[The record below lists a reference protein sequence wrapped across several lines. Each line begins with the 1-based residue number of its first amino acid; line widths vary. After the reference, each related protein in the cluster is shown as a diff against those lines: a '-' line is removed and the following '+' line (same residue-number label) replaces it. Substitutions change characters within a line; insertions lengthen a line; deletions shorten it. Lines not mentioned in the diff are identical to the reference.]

1 MGISNLL
8 KILESIQ
15 TSRHL
20 SFYKGKKIAVD
31 GYCWLHKSIYLLSE
45 QIFHNPHSKRY
56 LKYLNKRVDQL
67 LRFNITPVIVFDGDK
82 LQMKKIEEEERQKR
96 RNEVTMESLKLI
108 RKGKEKE
115 AQTKRLEGIDINPQM
130 AYEFIKLLKQKKV
143 EYYVAPYEAD
153 VQLAYLEKI
162 NYVDCVIT
170 EDSDLLALGCKKVL
184 YKLDLDT
191 NIGLEIELK
200 NLKKCTK
207 YDFSEFDSDKFL
219 TFCILSGCD
228 YFKIKSV
235 GANNAYKIITSSSS
249 YKQCIKTICDNVNK
263 KNKESEKLEYE
274 ELIEKFEKAFLTF
287 RYQVVYCPIEKKLR
301 YFSDIKKSKYKFVSK
316 YLNNLD
322 FLGTTEVDE
331 EMVKKT
337 TFGEVDPITHLP
349 FDFSNLTQEE
359 KENVQENYLKKKRLI
374 QEKKDSILKKEEED
388 EFNLDINLDIRGDN
402 EEEEENIKR
411 NIVDYK
417 YKSFDKSESKESKT
431 NIENKDNIINLIESE
446 ENMKLNLESTNTNS
460 EHFINISDYYNENN
474 NSEKSCK
481 VLNIFE
487 PNLENK
493 SEKKLNYITTEKN
506 KRIKINKENNEKE
519 NINNENEKNDENNV
533 NNNNTIVKRRNT
545 VLSGID
551 EFDDFLNSYEK
562 VNQELKLTSVKNNIR
577 NVQLNLE
584 GNKVSLQQNKNIE
597 LKNNKSFDVDK
608 FKLNSYNPNYS
619 YLFNK

>member
-20 SFYKGKKIAVD
+20 SYYKGKRVAVD

-67 LRFNITPVIVFDGDK
+67 LRFNITPIIVFDGDK

-153 VQLAYLEKI
+153 VQLAYLDKI

-200 NLKKCTK
+200 NLKRCSK

-235 GANNAYKIITSSSS
+235 GANAAYKIINSSSS
-249 YKQCIKTICDNVNK
+249 YKQCIKTLCDNVNK
-263 KNKESEKLEYE
+263 KNKESEKLEYD

-287 RYQVVYCPIEKKLR
+287 RYQVVYCPIEKKLK
-301 YFSDIKKSKYKFVSK
+301 YFSDIKKTKYKFASK

-359 KENVQENYLKKKRLI
+359 KESVQENYLKKKRLL
-374 QEKKDSILKKEEED
+374 QENKEKILKKEEED
-388 EFNLDINLDIRGDN
+388 EFNLDINLDYRGDN
-402 EEEEENIKR
+402 EEDEDNNNYNNNNEVDMKNYINNKNEIKEN
-411 NIVDYK
+411 
-417 YKSFDKSESKESKT
+417 S
-431 NIENKDNIINLIESE
+431 INLIESE
-446 ENMKLNLESTNTNS
+446 ENFNKLNLESTNTNS
-460 EHFINISDYYNENN
+460 EHFINISDYYNENSN
-474 NSEKSCK
+474 ISKSYK
-481 VLNIFE
+481 MTKIFE
-487 PNLENK
+487 PNNDIINQ
-493 SEKKLNYITTEKN
+493 KKINYILTDKN
-506 KRIKINKENNEKE
+506 KKIKISEEFNEKEKEKE
-519 NINNENEKNDENNV
+519 NINNENEKNDENQINMD
-533 NNNNTIVKRRNT
+533 NITKRRNT

-551 EFDDFLNSYEK
+551 EFDDFLNSYDK
-562 VNQELKLTSVKNNIR
+562 VNQQLKTTLIKNNIR
-577 NVQLNLE
+577 NIHLNFE
-584 GNKVSLQQNKNIE
+584 GNKVSLQHYNNIE
-597 LKNNKSFDVDK
+597 LKPSNNFDIDK
-608 FKLNSYNPNYS
+608 FKLKNN
-619 YLFNK
+619 

>member
-20 SFYKGKKIAVD
+20 SYYKGKKVAVD

-67 LRFNITPVIVFDGDK
+67 LRFNIIPIIVFDGDK

-130 AYEFIKLLKQKKV
+130 AYEFIKLLKQKNV

-153 VQLAYLEKI
+153 VQLAYLSKI

-191 NIGLEIELK
+191 NIGLEIETK
-200 NLKKCTK
+200 NLSKCSK

-228 YFKIKSV
+228 YFKIKGV
-235 GANNAYKIITSSSS
+235 GANNAYKIITNSPS
-249 YKQCIKTICDNVNK
+249 YKKCIKTLCDNVNK
-263 KNKESEKLEYE
+263 KNKDSEKLEYD

-287 RYQVVYCPIEKKLR
+287 RYQVVYCPLEKKLKH
-301 YFSDIKKSKYKFVSK
+301 FSDITKTKYKFASK

-331 EMVKKT
+331 DLVKKT
-337 TFGEVDPITHLP
+337 TFGEIDPITHLP

-359 KENVQENYLKKKRLI
+359 KENVQENYLRKKRLL
-374 QEKKDSILKKEEED
+374 QENKDKILKKEEED

-402 EEEEENIKR
+402 DEEEENLNSHSLKDRNEIK
-411 NIVDYK
+411 
-417 YKSFDKSESKESKT
+417 
-431 NIENKDNIINLIESE
+431 ENNINLIESD
-446 ENMKLNLESTNTNS
+446 ENIYKLNLESTNTNS
-460 EHFINISDYYNENN
+460 EHFINISDYFNENN
-474 NSEKSCK
+474 NSSKPCK
-481 VLNIFE
+481 LIKLYE
-487 PNLENK
+487 PNKINNK
-493 SEKKLNYITTEKN
+493 SEPKLNYILTDKN
-506 KRIKINKENNEKE
+506 KRIKISDEIHENVKGKE
-519 NINNENEKNDENNV
+519 NINNENEKNDENKINE
-533 NNNNTIVKRRNT
+533 NIQTKKRNT

-551 EFDDFLNSYEK
+551 EFDDFLNSYDK
-562 VNQELKLTSVKNNIR
+562 VNQQLKTTLIKNNIR
-577 NVQLNLE
+577 NVHLNLE
-584 GNKVSLQQNKNIE
+584 GNKVSLQHYSNVE
-597 LKNNKSFDVDK
+597 LKPCNNFDVDK
-608 FKLNSYNPNYS
+608 FKLNNN
-619 YLFNK
+619 N

>member
-20 SFYKGKKIAVD
+20 SYYKGKKVAVD

-67 LRFNITPVIVFDGDK
+67 LRFNIIPIIVFDGDK

-130 AYEFIKLLKQKKV
+130 AYEFIKLLKQKNV

-153 VQLAYLEKI
+153 VQLAYLSKI

-191 NIGLEIELK
+191 NIGLEIETK
-200 NLKKCTK
+200 NLSKCSK

-228 YFKIKSV
+228 YFKIKGV
-235 GANNAYKIITSSSS
+235 GANNAYKIITNSPS
-249 YKQCIKTICDNVNK
+249 YKKCIKTLCDNVNK
-263 KNKESEKLEYE
+263 KNKDSEKLEYD

-287 RYQVVYCPIEKKLR
+287 RYQVVYCPLEKKLKH
-301 YFSDIKKSKYKFVSK
+301 FSDITKTKYKFASK

-331 EMVKKT
+331 DLVKKT
-337 TFGEVDPITHLP
+337 TFGEIDPITHLP

-359 KENVQENYLKKKRLI
+359 KENVQENYLRKKRLL
-374 QEKKDSILKKEEED
+374 QENKDKILKKEEED

-402 EEEEENIKR
+402 DEEEENLNSHSLKDRNEIK
-411 NIVDYK
+411 
-417 YKSFDKSESKESKT
+417 
-431 NIENKDNIINLIESE
+431 ENNINLIK
-446 ENMKLNLESTNTNS
+446 NDKNIYKLNLESTNTNS
-460 EHFINISDYYNENN
+460 EHFINISDYFNENN
-474 NSEKSCK
+474 NSSKSCK
-481 VLNIFE
+481 LIKLYE
-487 PNLENK
+487 PNKINNK
-493 SEKKLNYITTEKN
+493 SESKLNYILTDKN
-506 KRIKINKENNEKE
+506 KRIKISDEIHENVKGKE
-519 NINNENEKNDENNV
+519 NINNENEKNDENKINE
-533 NNNNTIVKRRNT
+533 NIQTKKRNT

-551 EFDDFLNSYEK
+551 EFDDFLNSYDK
-562 VNQELKLTSVKNNIR
+562 VNQQLKTTLIKNNIR
-577 NVQLNLE
+577 NVHLNLE
-584 GNKVSLQQNKNIE
+584 GNKVSLQHYSNVE
-597 LKNNKSFDVDK
+597 LKPCNNFDVDK
-608 FKLNSYNPNYS
+608 FKLNNN
-619 YLFNK
+619 N

>member
-20 SFYKGKKIAVD
+20 SYYKGKKVAVD
-31 GYCWLHKSIYLLSE
+31 GYCWLHKSIYLISE

-67 LRFNITPVIVFDGDK
+67 LRFNITPIIVFDGDK
-82 LQMKKIEEEERQKR
+82 LQMKRMEEEERQKR

-130 AYEFIKLLKQKKV
+130 AYEFIKLLKQKGV

-153 VQLAYLEKI
+153 IQLAYLDKI
-162 NYVDCVIT
+162 NYVDCILT

-191 NIGLEIELK
+191 NIGFEIETK

-207 YDFSEFDSDKFL
+207 YDFSNFDSDKFL

-228 YFKIKSV
+228 YFKVKGV
-235 GANNAYKIITSSSS
+235 GANNAYKVITSSSS
-249 YKQCIKTICDNVNK
+249 YKKCILNICENFNK
-263 KNKESEKLEYE
+263 KNQDKLNYDD
-274 ELIEKFEKAFLTF
+274 LIEKFEKAFLTF

-301 YFSDIKKSKYKFVSK
+301 YYSDIKKSKYKFASK

-322 FLGTTEVDE
+322 FLGTTD
-331 EMVKKT
+331 MDKDLISKII
-337 TFGEVDPITHLP
+337 FGEVDPITHLP

-359 KENVQENYLKKKRLI
+359 KEKVQENYLKKKRKI
-374 QEKKDSILKKEEED
+374 QSEKDNILKKEEED

-402 EEEEENIKR
+402 DEDEEK
-411 NIVDYK
+411 DYK
-417 YKSFDKSESKESKT
+417 
-431 NIENKDNIINLIESE
+431 ENSNNNLELFEDEDNVNKI
-446 ENMKLNLESTNTNS
+446 NLESNTNTNS
-460 EHFINISDYYNENN
+460 EHFINN
-474 NSEKSCK
+474 NSEKN
-481 VLNIFE
+481 NINQGFNIIKIYE
-487 PNLENK
+487 PASDIKSESKINYILTDKYKKIKISEENK
-493 SEKKLNYITTEKN
+493 DK
-506 KRIKINKENNEKE
+506 EKE
-519 NINNENEKNDENNV
+519 NINNENEKNDENRINQ
-533 NNNNTIVKRRNT
+533 NTIIKRRNT

-551 EFDDFLNSYEK
+551 EFDDFLNSYDK
-562 VNQELKLTSVKNNIR
+562 VNAQLKSNSIKNNMKDI
-577 NVQLNLE
+577 QLNFE
-584 GNKVSLQQNKNIE
+584 GNQFSIKNCNSYEPKMKLIV
-597 LKNNKSFDVDK
+597 DVEK
-608 FKLNSYNPNYS
+608 YKLNDN
-619 YLFNK
+619 

>member
-20 SFYKGKKIAVD
+20 SYYKGKRVAVD

-67 LRFNITPVIVFDGDK
+67 LRFNITPIIVFDGDK

-153 VQLAYLEKI
+153 VQLAYLDKI

-200 NLKKCTK
+200 NLKRCSK

-235 GANNAYKIITSSSS
+235 GANAAYKIINSSSS
-249 YKQCIKTICDNVNK
+249 YKQCIKTLCDNVNK
-263 KNKESEKLEYE
+263 KNKESEKLEYD

-287 RYQVVYCPIEKKLR
+287 RFQVVYCPIEKKLK
-301 YFSDIKKSKYKFVSK
+301 YFSDIKKTKYKFASK

-359 KENVQENYLKKKRLI
+359 KENVQENYLKKKRLL
-374 QEKKDSILKKEEED
+374 QENKEKILKKEEED
-388 EFNLDINLDIRGDN
+388 EFNLDINLDYRGDN
-402 EEEEENIKR
+402 EEDEDNNNNYNNEVDVKNYINNKNEIKEN
-411 NIVDYK
+411 
-417 YKSFDKSESKESKT
+417 S
-431 NIENKDNIINLIESE
+431 INLIESE
-446 ENMKLNLESTNTNS
+446 ENFNKLNLESTNTNS
-460 EHFINISDYYNENN
+460 EHFINISDYYNENSN
-474 NSEKSCK
+474 ISKSYK
-481 VLNIFE
+481 MTKIFE
-487 PNLENK
+487 PNNDIINQ
-493 SEKKLNYITTEKN
+493 KKINYILTDKN
-506 KRIKINKENNEKE
+506 KKIKISEEFNEKEKEKE
-519 NINNENEKNDENNV
+519 NINNENEKNDENQINMD
-533 NNNNTIVKRRNT
+533 NITKRRNT

-551 EFDDFLNSYEK
+551 EFDDFLNSYDK
-562 VNQELKLTSVKNNIR
+562 VNQQLKTTLIKNNIR
-577 NVQLNLE
+577 NIHLNFE
-584 GNKVSLQQNKNIE
+584 GNKVSLQHYNNIE
-597 LKNNKSFDVDK
+597 LKPSNNFDIDK
-608 FKLNSYNPNYS
+608 FKLKNN
-619 YLFNK
+619 

>member
-20 SFYKGKKIAVD
+20 SYYKGKRVAVD

-67 LRFNITPVIVFDGDK
+67 LRFNITPIIVFDGDK

-153 VQLAYLEKI
+153 VQLAYLDKI

-200 NLKKCTK
+200 NLKRCSK

-235 GANNAYKIITSSSS
+235 GANAAYKIINSSSS
-249 YKQCIKTICDNVNK
+249 YKQCIKTLCDNVNK
-263 KNKESEKLEYE
+263 KNKESEKLEYD

-287 RYQVVYCPIEKKLR
+287 RYQVVYCPIEKKLK
-301 YFSDIKKSKYKFVSK
+301 YFSDIKKTKYKFASK

-359 KENVQENYLKKKRLI
+359 KENVQENYLKKKRLLKENK
-374 QEKKDSILKKEEED
+374 EKILKKEEED
-388 EFNLDINLDIRGDN
+388 EFNLDINLDYRGDN
-402 EEEEENIKR
+402 EEDEDNNNYNNNNEVDMKNYINNKNEIKEN
-411 NIVDYK
+411 
-417 YKSFDKSESKESKT
+417 S
-431 NIENKDNIINLIESE
+431 INLIESE
-446 ENMKLNLESTNTNS
+446 ENFNKLNLESTNTNS
-460 EHFINISDYYNENN
+460 EHFINISDYYNENSN
-474 NSEKSCK
+474 ISKSYK
-481 VLNIFE
+481 MTKIFE
-487 PNLENK
+487 PNNDIINQ
-493 SEKKLNYITTEKN
+493 KKINYILTDKN
-506 KRIKINKENNEKE
+506 KKIKISEEFNEKEKEKE
-519 NINNENEKNDENNV
+519 NINNENEKNDENQINMD
-533 NNNNTIVKRRNT
+533 NITKRRNT

-551 EFDDFLNSYEK
+551 EFDDFLNSYDK
-562 VNQELKLTSVKNNIR
+562 VNQQLKTTLIKNNIR
-577 NVQLNLE
+577 NIHLNFE
-584 GNKVSLQQNKNIE
+584 GNKVSLQHYNNIE
-597 LKNNKSFDVDK
+597 LKSSNNFDIDK
-608 FKLNSYNPNYS
+608 FKLKNN
-619 YLFNK
+619 

>member
-20 SFYKGKKIAVD
+20 SYYKGKKVAVD

-67 LRFNITPVIVFDGDK
+67 LRFNIIPIIVFDGDK

-153 VQLAYLEKI
+153 VQLAYLSKI

-191 NIGLEIELK
+191 NIGLEIETK
-200 NLKKCTK
+200 NLNKCTK

-228 YFKIKSV
+228 YFKIKGV
-235 GANNAYKIITSSSS
+235 GANNAYKIITNSSS
-249 YKQCIKTICDNVNK
+249 YKKCIKTLCDNVNK
-263 KNKESEKLEYE
+263 KNKDSEKLDYD

-287 RYQVVYCPIEKKLR
+287 RYQVVYCPIEKKLKH
-301 YFSDIKKSKYKFVSK
+301 FSDITKTKYKFASK

-322 FLGTTEVDE
+322 FLGTTEVSEDL
-331 EMVKKT
+331 VKKT
-337 TFGEVDPITHLP
+337 TFGEIDPITHLP

-359 KENVQENYLKKKRLI
+359 KENVQENYLKKKRLL
-374 QEKKDSILKKEEED
+374 QENKDKILTKEEED
-388 EFNLDINLDIRGDN
+388 EFNLDINLDIRGDD
-402 EEEEENIKR
+402 EEEEENLNNNNLKDKNEIK
-411 NIVDYK
+411 
-417 YKSFDKSESKESKT
+417 
-431 NIENKDNIINLIESE
+431 ENNINLIESE
-446 ENMKLNLESTNTNS
+446 ENIYKLNLESTYTNS

-474 NSEKSCK
+474 NSNKPCK
-481 VLNIFE
+481 VIKLFE
-487 PNLENK
+487 PNDSN
-493 SEKKLNYITTEKN
+493 EKKLNYILTDKN
-506 KRIKINKENNEKE
+506 KRIKISDEIKGNEKGKE
-519 NINNENEKNDENNV
+519 NINNENDKNDENKISEN
-533 NNNNTIVKRRNT
+533 IPGKKRKT

-551 EFDDFLNSYEK
+551 EFDDFLNSYDK
-562 VNQELKLTSVKNNIR
+562 VNQQLKSTLIKNNIR
-577 NVQLNLE
+577 NIHLNLE
-584 GNKVSLQQNKNIE
+584 GNKVSLQHYSNLE
-597 LKNNKSFDVDK
+597 LKPYNNFNVDK
-608 FKLNSYNPNYS
+608 FKLNSIN
-619 YLFNK
+619 

>member
-20 SFYKGKKIAVD
+20 SYYKGKKVAVD

-67 LRFNITPVIVFDGDK
+67 LRFNIIPIIVFDGDK

-130 AYEFIKLLKQKKV
+130 AYEFIKLLKQKNV

-153 VQLAYLEKI
+153 VQLAYLSKI

-191 NIGLEIELK
+191 NIGLEIETK
-200 NLKKCTK
+200 NLSKCSK

-228 YFKIKSV
+228 YFKIKGV
-235 GANNAYKIITSSSS
+235 GANNAYKIITNSPS
-249 YKQCIKTICDNVNK
+249 YKKCIKTLCDNVNK
-263 KNKESEKLEYE
+263 KNKDSEKLEYD

-287 RYQVVYCPIEKKLR
+287 RYQVVYCPLEKKLKH
-301 YFSDIKKSKYKFVSK
+301 FSDITKTKYKFASK

-331 EMVKKT
+331 DLVKKT
-337 TFGEVDPITHLP
+337 TFGEIDPITHLP

-359 KENVQENYLKKKRLI
+359 KENVQENYLRKKRLL
-374 QEKKDSILKKEEED
+374 QENKDKILKKEEED

-402 EEEEENIKR
+402 DEEEENLNSHSLKDRNEIK
-411 NIVDYK
+411 
-417 YKSFDKSESKESKT
+417 
-431 NIENKDNIINLIESE
+431 ENNINLIESD
-446 ENMKLNLESTNTNS
+446 ENIYKLNLESTNTNS
-460 EHFINISDYYNENN
+460 EHFINISDYFNENN
-474 NSEKSCK
+474 NSSKSCK
-481 VLNIFE
+481 LIKLYE
-487 PNLENK
+487 PNKINNK
-493 SEKKLNYITTEKN
+493 SESKLNYILTDKN
-506 KRIKINKENNEKE
+506 KRIKISDEIHENVKGKE
-519 NINNENEKNDENNV
+519 NINNENEKNDENKINE
-533 NNNNTIVKRRNT
+533 NIQTKKRNT

-551 EFDDFLNSYEK
+551 EFDDFLNSYDK
-562 VNQELKLTSVKNNIR
+562 VNQQLKTTLIKNNIR
-577 NVQLNLE
+577 NVHLNLE
-584 GNKVSLQQNKNIE
+584 GNKVSLQHYSNVE
-597 LKNNKSFDVDK
+597 LKPCNNFDVDK
-608 FKLNSYNPNYS
+608 FKLNNN
-619 YLFNK
+619 N

>member
-20 SFYKGKKIAVD
+20 SYYKGKKVAVD

-67 LRFNITPVIVFDGDK
+67 LRFNIIPIIVFDGDK

-153 VQLAYLEKI
+153 VQLAYLSKI

-191 NIGLEIELK
+191 NIGLEIETK
-200 NLKKCTK
+200 NLNKCTK

-228 YFKIKSV
+228 YFKIKGV
-235 GANNAYKIITSSSS
+235 GANNAYKIITNSSS
-249 YKQCIKTICDNVNK
+249 YKKCIKTLCDNVNK
-263 KNKESEKLEYE
+263 KNKDSEKLDYD

-287 RYQVVYCPIEKKLR
+287 RYQVVYCPIEKKLKH
-301 YFSDIKKSKYKFVSK
+301 FSDITKTKYKFASK

-322 FLGTTEVDE
+322 FLGTTEVSEDL
-331 EMVKKT
+331 VKKT
-337 TFGEVDPITHLP
+337 TFGEIDPITHLP

-359 KENVQENYLKKKRLI
+359 KENVQENYLKKKRLL
-374 QEKKDSILKKEEED
+374 QENKDKILTKEEED
-388 EFNLDINLDIRGDN
+388 EFNLDINLDIRGDD
-402 EEEEENIKR
+402 EEEEENLNNNSFKDKNEIK
-411 NIVDYK
+411 
-417 YKSFDKSESKESKT
+417 
-431 NIENKDNIINLIESE
+431 ENNINLIESE
-446 ENMKLNLESTNTNS
+446 ENIYKLNLESTYTNS

-474 NSEKSCK
+474 NSNKPCK
-481 VLNIFE
+481 VIKLFE
-487 PNLENK
+487 PNDSN
-493 SEKKLNYITTEKN
+493 EKKLNYILTDKN
-506 KRIKINKENNEKE
+506 KRIKISDEIKGNEKGKE
-519 NINNENEKNDENNV
+519 NINNENDKNDENKINE
-533 NNNNTIVKRRNT
+533 NIPGKKRKT

-551 EFDDFLNSYEK
+551 EFDDFLNSYDK
-562 VNQELKLTSVKNNIR
+562 VNQQLKSTLIKNNIR
-577 NVQLNLE
+577 NIHLNLE
-584 GNKVSLQQNKNIE
+584 GNKVSLQHYSNLEFKPY
-597 LKNNKSFDVDK
+597 NNFDVDK
-608 FKLNSYNPNYS
+608 FKLNSIN
-619 YLFNK
+619 

>member
-20 SFYKGKKIAVD
+20 SYYKGKKVAVD

-67 LRFNITPVIVFDGDK
+67 LRFNIIPVIVFDGDK

-153 VQLAYLEKI
+153 VQLAYLSKI

-191 NIGLEIELK
+191 NIGLEIETK
-200 NLKKCTK
+200 NLNKCTK

-228 YFKIKSV
+228 YFKIKGV
-235 GANNAYKIITSSSS
+235 GANNAYKIITNSSS
-249 YKQCIKTICDNVNK
+249 YKKCIKTLCDNVNK
-263 KNKESEKLEYE
+263 KNKDSEKLDYD

-287 RYQVVYCPIEKKLR
+287 RYQVVYCPIEKKLKH
-301 YFSDIKKSKYKFVSK
+301 FSDITKTKYKFASK

-322 FLGTTEVDE
+322 FLGTTEVSEDL
-331 EMVKKT
+331 VKKT
-337 TFGEVDPITHLP
+337 TFGEIDPITHLP

-359 KENVQENYLKKKRLI
+359 KENVQENYLKKKRLL
-374 QEKKDSILKKEEED
+374 QENKDKILTKEEED
-388 EFNLDINLDIRGDN
+388 EFNLDINLDIRGDD
-402 EEEEENIKR
+402 EEEEENLNNNSLKDKNEIK
-411 NIVDYK
+411 
-417 YKSFDKSESKESKT
+417 
-431 NIENKDNIINLIESE
+431 ENNINLIESE
-446 ENMKLNLESTNTNS
+446 ENIYKLNLESTYTNS
-460 EHFINISDYYNENN
+460 EHFINISDYYNESN
-474 NSEKSCK
+474 NSNKPCK
-481 VLNIFE
+481 VIKLFE
-487 PNLENK
+487 PNDSN
-493 SEKKLNYITTEKN
+493 EKKLNYILTDKN
-506 KRIKINKENNEKE
+506 KRIKISDEIKGNEKGKE
-519 NINNENEKNDENNV
+519 NINNENDKNDENKINE
-533 NNNNTIVKRRNT
+533 NIPGKKRKT

-551 EFDDFLNSYEK
+551 EFDDFLNSYDK
-562 VNQELKLTSVKNNIR
+562 VNQQLKSTLIKNNIR
-577 NVQLNLE
+577 NIHLNLE
-584 GNKVSLQQNKNIE
+584 GNKVSLQHYSNLE
-597 LKNNKSFDVDK
+597 LKPYNNFDVDK
-608 FKLNSYNPNYS
+608 FKLNSIN
-619 YLFNK
+619 

>member
-20 SFYKGKKIAVD
+20 SYYKGKKVAVD

-67 LRFNITPVIVFDGDK
+67 LRFNIIPIIVFDGDK

-153 VQLAYLEKI
+153 VQLAYLSKI

-191 NIGLEIELK
+191 NIGLEIETK
-200 NLKKCTK
+200 NLNKCTK

-228 YFKIKSV
+228 YFKIKGV
-235 GANNAYKIITSSSS
+235 GANNAYKIITNSSS
-249 YKQCIKTICDNVNK
+249 YKKCIKTLCDNVNK
-263 KNKESEKLEYE
+263 KNKDSEKLDYD

-287 RYQVVYCPIEKKLR
+287 RYQVVYCPIQKKLKH
-301 YFSDIKKSKYKFVSK
+301 FSDITKTKYKFASK

-322 FLGTTEVDE
+322 FLGTTEVSEDL
-331 EMVKKT
+331 VKKT
-337 TFGEVDPITHLP
+337 TFGEIDPITHLP

-359 KENVQENYLKKKRLI
+359 KENVQENYLKKKRLL
-374 QEKKDSILKKEEED
+374 QENKDKILTKEEED
-388 EFNLDINLDIRGDN
+388 EFNLDINLDIRGDD
-402 EEEEENIKR
+402 EEEEENLNNNSLKDKNEIK
-411 NIVDYK
+411 
-417 YKSFDKSESKESKT
+417 
-431 NIENKDNIINLIESE
+431 ENNINLIESE
-446 ENMKLNLESTNTNS
+446 ENIYKLNLESTYTNS

-474 NSEKSCK
+474 NSNKPCK
-481 VLNIFE
+481 VIKLFE
-487 PNLENK
+487 PNDSN
-493 SEKKLNYITTEKN
+493 EKKLNYILTDKN
-506 KRIKINKENNEKE
+506 KRIKISDEIKGNEKGKE
-519 NINNENEKNDENNV
+519 NINNENDKNDENKINE
-533 NNNNTIVKRRNT
+533 NIPDKKRKT

-551 EFDDFLNSYEK
+551 EFDDFLNSYDK
-562 VNQELKLTSVKNNIR
+562 VNQQLKSTLIKNNIR
-577 NVQLNLE
+577 NIHLNLE
-584 GNKVSLQQNKNIE
+584 GNKVSLQHYSNLE
-597 LKNNKSFDVDK
+597 LKPYNNFDVDK
-608 FKLNSYNPNYS
+608 FKLNSIN
-619 YLFNK
+619 

>member
-20 SFYKGKKIAVD
+20 SYYKGKRVAVD

-67 LRFNITPVIVFDGDK
+67 LRFNITPIIVFDGDK

-153 VQLAYLEKI
+153 VQLAYLDKI

-200 NLKKCTK
+200 NLKRCSK

-235 GANNAYKIITSSSS
+235 GANAAYKIINSSSS
-249 YKQCIKTICDNVNK
+249 YKQCIKTLCDNVNK
-263 KNKESEKLEYE
+263 KNKESEKLEYD

-287 RYQVVYCPIEKKLR
+287 RYQVVYCPIEKKLK
-301 YFSDIKKSKYKFVSK
+301 YFSDIKKTKYKFASK

-359 KENVQENYLKKKRLI
+359 KENVQENYLKKKRLLQEN
-374 QEKKDSILKKEEED
+374 QEKILKKEEED
-388 EFNLDINLDIRGDN
+388 EFNLDINLDYRGDN
-402 EEEEENIKR
+402 EEDEDNNNYNNNNEVDMKNYINNKNEIREN
-411 NIVDYK
+411 
-417 YKSFDKSESKESKT
+417 S
-431 NIENKDNIINLIESE
+431 INLIESE
-446 ENMKLNLESTNTNS
+446 ENFNKLNLESTNTNS
-460 EHFINISDYYNENN
+460 EHFINISDYYNENSN
-474 NSEKSCK
+474 ISKSYK
-481 VLNIFE
+481 MTKIFE
-487 PNLENK
+487 PNNDIINQ
-493 SEKKLNYITTEKN
+493 KKINYILTDKN
-506 KRIKINKENNEKE
+506 KKIKISEEFNEKEKEKE
-519 NINNENEKNDENNV
+519 NINNENEKNDENQINMD
-533 NNNNTIVKRRNT
+533 NITKRRNT

-551 EFDDFLNSYEK
+551 EFDDFLNSYDK
-562 VNQELKLTSVKNNIR
+562 VNQQLKTTLIKNNIR
-577 NVQLNLE
+577 NIHLNFE
-584 GNKVSLQQNKNIE
+584 GNKVSLQHYNNIE
-597 LKNNKSFDVDK
+597 LKSSNNFDIDK
-608 FKLNSYNPNYS
+608 FKLKNN
-619 YLFNK
+619 

>member
-20 SFYKGKKIAVD
+20 SYYKGKRVAVD

-67 LRFNITPVIVFDGDK
+67 LRFNITPIIVFDGDK

-191 NIGLEIELK
+191 NIGLEIEIK

-235 GANNAYKIITSSSS
+235 GANNAYKIITNSSS
-249 YKQCIKTICDNVNK
+249 YKKCIKTLCDNANK
-263 KNKESEKLEYE
+263 KNKESEQLKYE

-301 YFSDIKKSKYKFVSK
+301 YFSDIKKTKYKFASK
-316 YLNNLD
+316 YMNNLD

-331 EMVKKT
+331 ELVKKT

-359 KENVQENYLKKKRLI
+359 KENVQENYLKKKRLL

-402 EEEEENIKR
+402 EEEENR
-411 NIVDYK
+411 DSNYN
-417 YKSFDKSESKESKT
+417 YNCFDKSESKE
-431 NIENKDNIINLIESE
+431 NKESTINLIESE
-446 ENMKLNLESTNTNS
+446 ENINKINLESTNTNS

-474 NSEKSCK
+474 SSSKSFKIIKLNETNLDNKNEK
-481 VLNIFE
+481 N
-487 PNLENK
+487 
-493 SEKKLNYITTEKN
+493 LNYIITDKN
-506 KRIKINKENNEKE
+506 KRIKINEENNEKEKE
-519 NINNENEKNDENNV
+519 NINNENEKNDENNA
-533 NNNNTIVKRRNT
+533 NLNIIIKTRNT
-545 VLSGID
+545 TLSDIEGY
-551 EFDDFLNSYEK
+551 DDFLKSYEK
-562 VNQELKLTSVKNNIR
+562 VNQQLKTSLIKNNIR
-577 NVQLNLE
+577 NIQLNLE
-584 GNKVSLQQNKNIE
+584 GNKVSLQHYKNIE
-597 LKNNKSFDVDK
+597 LKPCHTFDVDK
-608 FKLNSYNPNYS
+608 FKLNSN
-619 YLFNK
+619 

>member
-20 SFYKGKKIAVD
+20 SYYKGKKVAVD

-67 LRFNITPVIVFDGDK
+67 LRFNIIPIIVFDGDK

-130 AYEFIKLLKQKKV
+130 AYEFIKLLKQKNV

-153 VQLAYLEKI
+153 VQLAYLSKI

-191 NIGLEIELK
+191 NIGLEIETK
-200 NLKKCTK
+200 NLSKCSK

-228 YFKIKSV
+228 YFKIKGV
-235 GANNAYKIITSSSS
+235 GANNAYKIITNSPS
-249 YKQCIKTICDNVNK
+249 YKKCIKTLCDNVNK
-263 KNKESEKLEYE
+263 KNKDSEKLEYD

-287 RYQVVYCPIEKKLR
+287 RYQVVYCPLEKKLKH
-301 YFSDIKKSKYKFVSK
+301 FSDITKTKYKFASK

-331 EMVKKT
+331 DLVKKT
-337 TFGEVDPITHLP
+337 TFGEIDPITHLP

-359 KENVQENYLKKKRLI
+359 KENVQENYLRKKRLL
-374 QEKKDSILKKEEED
+374 QENKDKILKKEEED

-402 EEEEENIKR
+402 DEEEENLNSHSLKDRNEIK
-411 NIVDYK
+411 
-417 YKSFDKSESKESKT
+417 
-431 NIENKDNIINLIESE
+431 ENNINLIESD
-446 ENMKLNLESTNTNS
+446 ENIYKLNLESTNTNS
-460 EHFINISDYYNENN
+460 EHFINISDYFNENN
-474 NSEKSCK
+474 NSSKSCK
-481 VLNIFE
+481 LIKLYE
-487 PNLENK
+487 PNKINNK
-493 SEKKLNYITTEKN
+493 SEPKLNYILTDKN
-506 KRIKINKENNEKE
+506 KRIKISDEIHENVKGKE
-519 NINNENEKNDENNV
+519 NINNENEKNDENKINE
-533 NNNNTIVKRRNT
+533 NIQTKKRNT

-551 EFDDFLNSYEK
+551 EFDDFLNSYDK
-562 VNQELKLTSVKNNIR
+562 VNQQLKTTLIKNNIR
-577 NVQLNLE
+577 NVHLNLE
-584 GNKVSLQQNKNIE
+584 GNKVSLQHYSNVE
-597 LKNNKSFDVDK
+597 LKPRNNFDVDK
-608 FKLNSYNPNYS
+608 FKLNNN
-619 YLFNK
+619 N

>member
-20 SFYKGKKIAVD
+20 SYYKGKKVAVD

-67 LRFNITPVIVFDGDK
+67 LRFNIIPIIVFDGDK

-130 AYEFIKLLKQKKV
+130 AYEFIKLLKQKNV

-153 VQLAYLEKI
+153 VQLAYLSKI

-191 NIGLEIELK
+191 NIGLEIETK
-200 NLKKCTK
+200 NLSKCSK

-228 YFKIKSV
+228 YFKIKGV
-235 GANNAYKIITSSSS
+235 GANNAYKIITNSPS
-249 YKQCIKTICDNVNK
+249 YKKCIKTLCDNVNK
-263 KNKESEKLEYE
+263 KNKDSEKLEYD

-287 RYQVVYCPIEKKLR
+287 RYQVVYCPLEKKLKH
-301 YFSDIKKSKYKFVSK
+301 FSDITKTKYKFASK

-331 EMVKKT
+331 DLVKKT
-337 TFGEVDPITHLP
+337 TFGEIDPITHLP

-359 KENVQENYLKKKRLI
+359 KENVQENYLRKKRLL
-374 QEKKDSILKKEEED
+374 QENKDKILKKEEED

-402 EEEEENIKR
+402 DEEEENLNSHSLKDRNEIK
-411 NIVDYK
+411 
-417 YKSFDKSESKESKT
+417 
-431 NIENKDNIINLIESE
+431 ENNINLIESD
-446 ENMKLNLESTNTNS
+446 ENIYKLNLESTNTNS
-460 EHFINISDYYNENN
+460 EHFINISDYFNENN
-474 NSEKSCK
+474 NSSKSCK
-481 VLNIFE
+481 LIKLYE
-487 PNLENK
+487 PNKINNK
-493 SEKKLNYITTEKN
+493 SESKLNYILTDKN
-506 KRIKINKENNEKE
+506 KRIKISDEIHENVKGKE
-519 NINNENEKNDENNV
+519 NINNENEKNDENKINE
-533 NNNNTIVKRRNT
+533 NIHTKKRNT

-551 EFDDFLNSYEK
+551 EFDDFLNSYDK
-562 VNQELKLTSVKNNIR
+562 VNQQLKTTLIKNNIR
-577 NVQLNLE
+577 NVHLNLE
-584 GNKVSLQQNKNIE
+584 GNKVSLQHYSNVE
-597 LKNNKSFDVDK
+597 LKPCNNFDVDK
-608 FKLNSYNPNYS
+608 FKLNNNS
-619 YLFNK
+619 

>member
-20 SFYKGKKIAVD
+20 SYYKGKKVAVD

-67 LRFNITPVIVFDGDK
+67 LRFNIIPIIVFDGDK

-153 VQLAYLEKI
+153 VQLAYLSKI

-191 NIGLEIELK
+191 NIGLEIETK
-200 NLKKCTK
+200 NLNKCTK

-228 YFKIKSV
+228 YFKIKGV
-235 GANNAYKIITSSSS
+235 GANNAYKIITNSSS
-249 YKQCIKTICDNVNK
+249 YKKCIKTLCDNVNK
-263 KNKESEKLEYE
+263 KNKDSEKLDYD

-287 RYQVVYCPIEKKLR
+287 RYQVVYCPIEKKLKH
-301 YFSDIKKSKYKFVSK
+301 FSDITKTKYKFASK

-322 FLGTTEVDE
+322 FLGTTEVSEDL
-331 EMVKKT
+331 VKKT
-337 TFGEVDPITHLP
+337 TFGEIDPITHLP

-359 KENVQENYLKKKRLI
+359 KENVQENYLKKKRLL
-374 QEKKDSILKKEEED
+374 QENKDKILTKEEED
-388 EFNLDINLDIRGDN
+388 EFNLDINLDIRGDD
-402 EEEEENIKR
+402 EEEEENLNNNSLKDKNEIK
-411 NIVDYK
+411 
-417 YKSFDKSESKESKT
+417 
-431 NIENKDNIINLIESE
+431 ENNINLIESE
-446 ENMKLNLESTNTNS
+446 ENIYKLNLESTYTNS

-474 NSEKSCK
+474 NSNKPCK
-481 VLNIFE
+481 VIKLFE
-487 PNLENK
+487 PNDSN
-493 SEKKLNYITTEKN
+493 EKKLNYILTDKN
-506 KRIKINKENNEKE
+506 KRIKISDEIKGNEKGKE
-519 NINNENEKNDENNV
+519 NINNENDKNDENKINE
-533 NNNNTIVKRRNT
+533 NIPGKKRKT

-551 EFDDFLNSYEK
+551 EFDDFLNSYDK
-562 VNQELKLTSVKNNIR
+562 VNQQLKSTLIKNNIR
-577 NVQLNLE
+577 NIHLNLE
-584 GNKVSLQQNKNIE
+584 GNKVSLQHYSNLE
-597 LKNNKSFDVDK
+597 LKPYNNFDVDK
-608 FKLNSYNPNYS
+608 FKLNSIN
-619 YLFNK
+619 

>member
-20 SFYKGKKIAVD
+20 SYYKGKKVAVD

-67 LRFNITPVIVFDGDK
+67 LRFNIIPIIVFDGDK

-153 VQLAYLEKI
+153 VQLAYLSKI

-191 NIGLEIELK
+191 NIGLEIETK
-200 NLKKCTK
+200 NLNKCTK

-228 YFKIKSV
+228 YFKIKGV
-235 GANNAYKIITSSSS
+235 GANNAYKIITNSSS
-249 YKQCIKTICDNVNK
+249 YKKCIKTLCDNVNK
-263 KNKESEKLEYE
+263 KNKDSEKLNYD

-287 RYQVVYCPIEKKLR
+287 RYQVVYCPIEKKLKH
-301 YFSDIKKSKYKFVSK
+301 FSDITKTKYKFASK

-322 FLGTTEVDE
+322 FLGTTEVSEDL
-331 EMVKKT
+331 VKKT
-337 TFGEVDPITHLP
+337 TFGEIDPITHLP

-359 KENVQENYLKKKRLI
+359 KENVQENYLKKKRLL
-374 QEKKDSILKKEEED
+374 QENKDKILTKEEED
-388 EFNLDINLDIRGDN
+388 EFNLDINLDIRGDD
-402 EEEEENIKR
+402 EEEEENLNNNSFKDKNEIK
-411 NIVDYK
+411 
-417 YKSFDKSESKESKT
+417 
-431 NIENKDNIINLIESE
+431 ENNINLIESE
-446 ENMKLNLESTNTNS
+446 ENIYKLNLESTYTNS

-474 NSEKSCK
+474 NSNKPCK
-481 VLNIFE
+481 VIKLFE
-487 PNLENK
+487 PNDSN
-493 SEKKLNYITTEKN
+493 EKKLNYILTDKN
-506 KRIKINKENNEKE
+506 KRIKISDEIKGNEKGKE
-519 NINNENEKNDENNV
+519 NINNENDKNDENKINE
-533 NNNNTIVKRRNT
+533 NIPGKKRKT

-551 EFDDFLNSYEK
+551 EFDDFLNSYDK
-562 VNQELKLTSVKNNIR
+562 VNQQLKSTLIKNNIR
-577 NVQLNLE
+577 NIHLNLE
-584 GNKVSLQQNKNIE
+584 GNKVSLQHYSNLE
-597 LKNNKSFDVDK
+597 LKPYNNFDVDK
-608 FKLNSYNPNYS
+608 FKLNSIN
-619 YLFNK
+619 

>member
-20 SFYKGKKIAVD
+20 SYYKGKKVAVD

-67 LRFNITPVIVFDGDK
+67 LRFNIIPIIVFDGDK

-153 VQLAYLEKI
+153 VQLAYLSKI

-191 NIGLEIELK
+191 NIGLEIETK
-200 NLKKCTK
+200 NLNKCTK

-228 YFKIKSV
+228 YFKIKGV
-235 GANNAYKIITSSSS
+235 GANNAYKIITNSSS
-249 YKQCIKTICDNVNK
+249 YKKCIKTLCDNVNK
-263 KNKESEKLEYE
+263 KNKDSEKLNYD

-287 RYQVVYCPIEKKLR
+287 RYQVVYCPIEKKLKH
-301 YFSDIKKSKYKFVSK
+301 FSDITKTKYKFASK

-322 FLGTTEVDE
+322 FLGTTEVSEDL
-331 EMVKKT
+331 VKKT
-337 TFGEVDPITHLP
+337 TFGEIDPITHLP

-359 KENVQENYLKKKRLI
+359 KENVQENYLKKKRLL
-374 QEKKDSILKKEEED
+374 QENKDKILTKEEED
-388 EFNLDINLDIRGDN
+388 EFNLDINLDIRGDD
-402 EEEEENIKR
+402 EEEEENLNNNSLKDKNEIK
-411 NIVDYK
+411 
-417 YKSFDKSESKESKT
+417 
-431 NIENKDNIINLIESE
+431 ENNINLIESE
-446 ENMKLNLESTNTNS
+446 ENIYKLNLESTYTNS

-474 NSEKSCK
+474 NSNKPCK
-481 VLNIFE
+481 VIKLFE
-487 PNLENK
+487 PNDSN
-493 SEKKLNYITTEKN
+493 EKKLNYILTDKN
-506 KRIKINKENNEKE
+506 KRIKISDEIKGNEKGKE
-519 NINNENEKNDENNV
+519 NINNENDKNDENKINE
-533 NNNNTIVKRRNT
+533 NIPGKKRKT

-551 EFDDFLNSYEK
+551 EFDDFLNSYDK
-562 VNQELKLTSVKNNIR
+562 VNQQLKSTLIKNNIR
-577 NVQLNLE
+577 NIHLNLE
-584 GNKVSLQQNKNIE
+584 GNKVSLQHYSNLE
-597 LKNNKSFDVDK
+597 LKPYNNFDVDK
-608 FKLNSYNPNYS
+608 FKLNSIN
-619 YLFNK
+619 

>member
-20 SFYKGKKIAVD
+20 SYYKGKRVAVD

-67 LRFNITPVIVFDGDK
+67 LRFNITPIIVFDGDK

-153 VQLAYLEKI
+153 VQLAYLDKI

-200 NLKKCTK
+200 NLKRCSK

-235 GANNAYKIITSSSS
+235 GANAAYKIINSSSS
-249 YKQCIKTICDNVNK
+249 YKQCIKTLCDNVNK
-263 KNKESEKLEYE
+263 KNKESEKLEYD

-287 RYQVVYCPIEKKLR
+287 RYQVVYCPIEKKLK
-301 YFSDIKKSKYKFVSK
+301 YFSDIKKTKYKFASK

-359 KENVQENYLKKKRLI
+359 KENVQENYLKKKRLL
-374 QEKKDSILKKEEED
+374 QENKEKILKKEEED
-388 EFNLDINLDIRGDN
+388 EFNLDINLDYRGDN
-402 EEEEENIKR
+402 EEDEDNNNYNNNNEVDMKNSINNKNEIKEN
-411 NIVDYK
+411 
-417 YKSFDKSESKESKT
+417 S
-431 NIENKDNIINLIESE
+431 INLIESE
-446 ENMKLNLESTNTNS
+446 ENFNKLNLESTNTNS
-460 EHFINISDYYNENN
+460 EHFINISDYYNENSN
-474 NSEKSCK
+474 ISKSYK
-481 VLNIFE
+481 MTKIFE
-487 PNLENK
+487 PNNDIINQ
-493 SEKKLNYITTEKN
+493 KKINYILTDKN
-506 KRIKINKENNEKE
+506 KKIKISEEFNEKEKEKE
-519 NINNENEKNDENNV
+519 NINNENEKNDENQINMD
-533 NNNNTIVKRRNT
+533 NITKRRNT

-551 EFDDFLNSYEK
+551 EFDDFLNSYDK
-562 VNQELKLTSVKNNIR
+562 VNQQLKTTLIKNNIR
-577 NVQLNLE
+577 NIHLNFE
-584 GNKVSLQQNKNIE
+584 GNKVSLQHYNNIE
-597 LKNNKSFDVDK
+597 LKPSNNFDIDK
-608 FKLNSYNPNYS
+608 FKLKNN
-619 YLFNK
+619 

>member
-20 SFYKGKKIAVD
+20 SYYKGKRVAVD

-67 LRFNITPVIVFDGDK
+67 LRFNITPIIVFDGDK

-153 VQLAYLEKI
+153 VQLAYLDKI

-200 NLKKCTK
+200 NLKRCSK

-235 GANNAYKIITSSSS
+235 GANAAYKIINSSSS
-249 YKQCIKTICDNVNK
+249 YKQCIKTLCDNVNK
-263 KNKESEKLEYE
+263 KNKESEKLEYD

-287 RYQVVYCPIEKKLR
+287 RYQVVYCPIEKKLK
-301 YFSDIKKSKYKFVSK
+301 YFSDIKKTKYKFASK
-316 YLNNLD
+316 YLNKLD

-359 KENVQENYLKKKRLI
+359 KENVQENYLKKKRLL
-374 QEKKDSILKKEEED
+374 QENKEKILKKEEED
-388 EFNLDINLDIRGDN
+388 EFNLDINLDYRGDN
-402 EEEEENIKR
+402 EEDEDNNNYNNNNEVDMKNYINNKNEIKEN
-411 NIVDYK
+411 
-417 YKSFDKSESKESKT
+417 S
-431 NIENKDNIINLIESE
+431 INLIESE
-446 ENMKLNLESTNTNS
+446 ENFNKLNLESTNTNS
-460 EHFINISDYYNENN
+460 EHFINISDYYNENSN
-474 NSEKSCK
+474 ISKSYK
-481 VLNIFE
+481 MTKIFE
-487 PNLENK
+487 PNNDIINQ
-493 SEKKLNYITTEKN
+493 KKINYILTDKN
-506 KRIKINKENNEKE
+506 KKIKISEEFNEKEKEKE
-519 NINNENEKNDENNV
+519 NINNENEKNDENQINMD
-533 NNNNTIVKRRNT
+533 NITKRRNT

-551 EFDDFLNSYEK
+551 EFDDFLNSYDK
-562 VNQELKLTSVKNNIR
+562 VNQQLKTTLIKNNIR
-577 NVQLNLE
+577 NIHLNFE
-584 GNKVSLQQNKNIE
+584 GNKVSLQHYNNIE
-597 LKNNKSFDVDK
+597 LKPSNNFDIDK
-608 FKLNSYNPNYS
+608 FKLKNN
-619 YLFNK
+619 

>member
-20 SFYKGKKIAVD
+20 SYYKGKKVAVD

-67 LRFNITPVIVFDGDK
+67 LRFNIIPIIVFDGDK

-130 AYEFIKLLKQKKV
+130 AYEFIKLLKQKNV

-153 VQLAYLEKI
+153 VQLAYLSKI

-191 NIGLEIELK
+191 NIGLEIETK
-200 NLKKCTK
+200 NLSKCSK

-228 YFKIKSV
+228 YFKIKGV
-235 GANNAYKIITSSSS
+235 GANNAYKIITNSPS
-249 YKQCIKTICDNVNK
+249 YKKCIKTLCDNVNK
-263 KNKESEKLEYE
+263 KNKDSEKLEYD

-287 RYQVVYCPIEKKLR
+287 RYQVVYCPLEKKLKH
-301 YFSDIKKSKYKFVSK
+301 FSDITKTKYKFASK

-331 EMVKKT
+331 DLVKKT
-337 TFGEVDPITHLP
+337 TFGEIDPITHLP

-359 KENVQENYLKKKRLI
+359 KENFQENYLRKKRLL
-374 QEKKDSILKKEEED
+374 QENKDKILKKEEED

-402 EEEEENIKR
+402 DEEEENLNSHSLKDRNEIK
-411 NIVDYK
+411 
-417 YKSFDKSESKESKT
+417 
-431 NIENKDNIINLIESE
+431 ENNINLIESD
-446 ENMKLNLESTNTNS
+446 ENIYKLNLESTNTNS
-460 EHFINISDYYNENN
+460 EHFINISDYFNENN
-474 NSEKSCK
+474 NSSKSCK
-481 VLNIFE
+481 LIKLYE
-487 PNLENK
+487 PNKINNK
-493 SEKKLNYITTEKN
+493 SESKLNYILTDKN
-506 KRIKINKENNEKE
+506 KRIKISDEIHENVKGKE
-519 NINNENEKNDENNV
+519 NINNENEKNDENKISENIQ
-533 NNNNTIVKRRNT
+533 TKKRNT

-551 EFDDFLNSYEK
+551 EFDDFLNSYDK
-562 VNQELKLTSVKNNIR
+562 VNQQLKTTLIKNNIR
-577 NVQLNLE
+577 NVHLNLE
-584 GNKVSLQQNKNIE
+584 GNKVSLQHYSNVE
-597 LKNNKSFDVDK
+597 LKPCNNFDVDK
-608 FKLNSYNPNYS
+608 FKLNNN
-619 YLFNK
+619 N

>member
-20 SFYKGKKIAVD
+20 SYYKGKRVAVD

-67 LRFNITPVIVFDGDK
+67 LRFNITPIIVFDGDK

-153 VQLAYLEKI
+153 VQLAYLDKI

-200 NLKKCTK
+200 NLKRCSK

-235 GANNAYKIITSSSS
+235 GANAAYKIINSSSS
-249 YKQCIKTICDNVNK
+249 YKQCIKTLCDNVNK
-263 KNKESEKLEYE
+263 KNKESEKLEYD

-287 RYQVVYCPIEKKLR
+287 RYQVVYCPIEKKLK
-301 YFSDIKKSKYKFVSK
+301 YFSDIKKTKYKFASK

-359 KENVQENYLKKKRLI
+359 KENVQENYLKKKRLL
-374 QEKKDSILKKEEED
+374 QENKEKILKKEEED
-388 EFNLDINLDIRGDN
+388 EFNLDINLDYRGDN
-402 EEEEENIKR
+402 EEDEDNNNYNNEVDAKNYINNKNEIKEN
-411 NIVDYK
+411 
-417 YKSFDKSESKESKT
+417 S
-431 NIENKDNIINLIESE
+431 INLIESE
-446 ENMKLNLESTNTNS
+446 DNFNKLNLESTNTNS
-460 EHFINISDYYNENN
+460 EHFINISDYYNENSN
-474 NSEKSCK
+474 ISKSYK
-481 VLNIFE
+481 MTKIFE
-487 PNLENK
+487 PNNDIINQ
-493 SEKKLNYITTEKN
+493 KKINYILTDKN
-506 KRIKINKENNEKE
+506 KKIKISEEFNEKEKEKE
-519 NINNENEKNDENNV
+519 NINNENEKNDENQINMD
-533 NNNNTIVKRRNT
+533 NITKRRNT

-551 EFDDFLNSYEK
+551 EFDDFLNSYDK
-562 VNQELKLTSVKNNIR
+562 VNQQLKTTLIKNNIR
-577 NVQLNLE
+577 NIHLNFE
-584 GNKVSLQQNKNIE
+584 GNKVSLQHYNNIE
-597 LKNNKSFDVDK
+597 LKPSNNFDIDK
-608 FKLNSYNPNYS
+608 FKLKNN
-619 YLFNK
+619 

>member
-20 SFYKGKKIAVD
+20 SYYKGKKVAVD

-67 LRFNITPVIVFDGDK
+67 LRFNIIPIIVFDGDK

-153 VQLAYLEKI
+153 VQLAYLSKI

-191 NIGLEIELK
+191 NIGLEIETK
-200 NLKKCTK
+200 NLNKCTK

-228 YFKIKSV
+228 YFKIKGV
-235 GANNAYKIITSSSS
+235 GANNAYKIITNSSS
-249 YKQCIKTICDNVNK
+249 YKKCIKTLCDNVNK
-263 KNKESEKLEYE
+263 KNKDSEKLDYD

-287 RYQVVYCPIEKKLR
+287 RYQVVYCPIEKKLKH
-301 YFSDIKKSKYKFVSK
+301 FSDITKTKYKFASK

-322 FLGTTEVDE
+322 FLGTTEVSEDL
-331 EMVKKT
+331 VKKT
-337 TFGEVDPITHLP
+337 TFGEIDPITHLP

-359 KENVQENYLKKKRLI
+359 KENVQENYLKKKRLL
-374 QEKKDSILKKEEED
+374 QENKDKILTKEEED
-388 EFNLDINLDIRGDN
+388 EFNLDINLDIRGDD
-402 EEEEENIKR
+402 EEEEENLNNNSFKDKNEIK
-411 NIVDYK
+411 
-417 YKSFDKSESKESKT
+417 
-431 NIENKDNIINLIESE
+431 ENNINLIESE
-446 ENMKLNLESTNTNS
+446 ENIYKLNLESTYTNS
-460 EHFINISDYYNENN
+460 EHFINISDNYNENN
-474 NSEKSCK
+474 NSNKPCK
-481 VLNIFE
+481 VIKLFE
-487 PNLENK
+487 PNDSN
-493 SEKKLNYITTEKN
+493 EKKLNYILTDKN
-506 KRIKINKENNEKE
+506 KRIKISDEIKGNEKGKE
-519 NINNENEKNDENNV
+519 NINNENDKNDENKINE
-533 NNNNTIVKRRNT
+533 NIPGKKRKT

-551 EFDDFLNSYEK
+551 EFDDFLNSYDK
-562 VNQELKLTSVKNNIR
+562 VNQQLKSTLIKNNIR
-577 NVQLNLE
+577 NIHLNLE
-584 GNKVSLQQNKNIE
+584 GNKVSLQHYSNLE
-597 LKNNKSFDVDK
+597 LKPYNNFDVDK
-608 FKLNSYNPNYS
+608 FKLNSIN
-619 YLFNK
+619 

>member
-20 SFYKGKKIAVD
+20 SYYKGKKVAVD

-67 LRFNITPVIVFDGDK
+67 LRFNIIPIIVFDGDK

-130 AYEFIKLLKQKKV
+130 AYEFIKLLKQKNV

-153 VQLAYLEKI
+153 VQLAYLSKI

-191 NIGLEIELK
+191 NIGLEIETK
-200 NLKKCTK
+200 NLNKCTK

-228 YFKIKSV
+228 YFKIKGV
-235 GANNAYKIITSSSS
+235 GANNAYKIITNSSS
-249 YKQCIKTICDNVNK
+249 YKKCIKTLCDNVNK
-263 KNKESEKLEYE
+263 KNKDSEKLDYD

-287 RYQVVYCPIEKKLR
+287 RYQVVYCPIEKKLKH
-301 YFSDIKKSKYKFVSK
+301 FSDITKTKYKFASK

-322 FLGTTEVDE
+322 FLGTTEVSEDL
-331 EMVKKT
+331 VKKT
-337 TFGEVDPITHLP
+337 TFGEIDPITHLP

-359 KENVQENYLKKKRLI
+359 KENVQENYLKKKRLL
-374 QEKKDSILKKEEED
+374 QENKDKILTKEEED
-388 EFNLDINLDIRGDN
+388 EFNLDINLDIRGDD
-402 EEEEENIKR
+402 EEEEENLNNNSFKDKNEIK
-411 NIVDYK
+411 
-417 YKSFDKSESKESKT
+417 
-431 NIENKDNIINLIESE
+431 ENNINLIESE
-446 ENMKLNLESTNTNS
+446 ENIYKLNLESTYTNS

-474 NSEKSCK
+474 NSNKPCK
-481 VLNIFE
+481 VIKLFE
-487 PNLENK
+487 PNDSN
-493 SEKKLNYITTEKN
+493 EKKLNYILTDKN
-506 KRIKINKENNEKE
+506 KRIKISDEIKGNEKGKE
-519 NINNENEKNDENNV
+519 NINNENDKNDENKINE
-533 NNNNTIVKRRNT
+533 NIPGKKRKT

-551 EFDDFLNSYEK
+551 EFDDFLNSYDK
-562 VNQELKLTSVKNNIR
+562 VNQQLKSTLIKNNIR
-577 NVQLNLE
+577 NIHLNLE
-584 GNKVSLQQNKNIE
+584 GNKVSLQHYSNLE
-597 LKNNKSFDVDK
+597 LKPYNNFDVDK
-608 FKLNSYNPNYS
+608 FKLNSIN
-619 YLFNK
+619 

>member
-20 SFYKGKKIAVD
+20 SYYKGKKVAVD

-67 LRFNITPVIVFDGDK
+67 LRFNIIPIIVFDGDK

-153 VQLAYLEKI
+153 VQLAYLSKI

-191 NIGLEIELK
+191 NIGLEIETK
-200 NLKKCTK
+200 NLNKCTK

-228 YFKIKSV
+228 YFKIKGV
-235 GANNAYKIITSSSS
+235 GANNAYKIITNSSS
-249 YKQCIKTICDNVNK
+249 YKKCIKTLCDNVNK
-263 KNKESEKLEYE
+263 KNKDSEKLDYD

-287 RYQVVYCPIEKKLR
+287 RYQVVYCPIEKKLKH
-301 YFSDIKKSKYKFVSK
+301 FSDITKTKYKFASK

-322 FLGTTEVDE
+322 FLGTTEVSEDL
-331 EMVKKT
+331 VKKT
-337 TFGEVDPITHLP
+337 TFGEIDPITHLP

-359 KENVQENYLKKKRLI
+359 KENVQENYLKKKRLL
-374 QEKKDSILKKEEED
+374 QENKDKILTKEEED
-388 EFNLDINLDIRGDN
+388 EFNLDINLDIRGDD
-402 EEEEENIKR
+402 EEEEENLNNNNSFKDKNEIK
-411 NIVDYK
+411 
-417 YKSFDKSESKESKT
+417 
-431 NIENKDNIINLIESE
+431 ENNINLIESE
-446 ENMKLNLESTNTNS
+446 ENIYKLNLESTYTNS
-460 EHFINISDYYNENN
+460 EHFINISDYYNESN
-474 NSEKSCK
+474 NSNKPCK
-481 VLNIFE
+481 VIKLFE
-487 PNLENK
+487 PNDSN
-493 SEKKLNYITTEKN
+493 EKKLNYILTDKN
-506 KRIKINKENNEKE
+506 KRIKISDEIKGNEKGKE
-519 NINNENEKNDENNV
+519 NINNENDKNDENKINE
-533 NNNNTIVKRRNT
+533 NIPGKKRKT

-551 EFDDFLNSYEK
+551 EFDDFLNSYDK
-562 VNQELKLTSVKNNIR
+562 VNQQLKSTLIKNNIR
-577 NVQLNLE
+577 NIHLNLE
-584 GNKVSLQQNKNIE
+584 GNKVSLQHYSNLE
-597 LKNNKSFDVDK
+597 LKPYNNFDVDK
-608 FKLNSYNPNYS
+608 FKLNSIN
-619 YLFNK
+619 

>member
-20 SFYKGKKIAVD
+20 SYYKGKKVAVD

-67 LRFNITPVIVFDGDK
+67 LRFNIIPIIVFDGDK

-153 VQLAYLEKI
+153 VQLAYLSKI

-191 NIGLEIELK
+191 NIGLEIETK
-200 NLKKCTK
+200 NLNKCTK

-228 YFKIKSV
+228 YFKIKGV
-235 GANNAYKIITSSSS
+235 GANNAYKIITNSSS
-249 YKQCIKTICDNVNK
+249 YKKCIKTLCDNVNK
-263 KNKESEKLEYE
+263 KNKDSEKLDYD

-287 RYQVVYCPIEKKLR
+287 RYQVVYCPIEKKLKH
-301 YFSDIKKSKYKFVSK
+301 FSDITKTKYKFASK

-322 FLGTTEVDE
+322 FLGTTEVSEDL
-331 EMVKKT
+331 VKKT
-337 TFGEVDPITHLP
+337 TFGEIDPITHLP

-359 KENVQENYLKKKRLI
+359 KENVQENYLKKKRLL
-374 QEKKDSILKKEEED
+374 QENKDKILTKEEED
-388 EFNLDINLDIRGDN
+388 EFNLDINLDIRGDD
-402 EEEEENIKR
+402 EEEEENLNNNSFKDKNEIK
-411 NIVDYK
+411 
-417 YKSFDKSESKESKT
+417 
-431 NIENKDNIINLIESE
+431 ENNINLIESE
-446 ENMKLNLESTNTNS
+446 ENIYKLNLESTYTNS

-474 NSEKSCK
+474 NSNKPCK
-481 VLNIFE
+481 VIKLFE
-487 PNLENK
+487 PNDSN
-493 SEKKLNYITTEKN
+493 EKKLNYILTDKN
-506 KRIKINKENNEKE
+506 KRIKISDEIKGNEKGKE
-519 NINNENEKNDENNV
+519 NINNENDKNDENKINE
-533 NNNNTIVKRRNT
+533 NIPGKNRKT

-551 EFDDFLNSYEK
+551 EFDDFLNSYDK
-562 VNQELKLTSVKNNIR
+562 VNQQLKSTLIKNNIR
-577 NVQLNLE
+577 NIHLNLE
-584 GNKVSLQQNKNIE
+584 GNKVSLQHYSNLE
-597 LKNNKSFDVDK
+597 LKPYNNFDVDK
-608 FKLNSYNPNYS
+608 FKLNSIN
-619 YLFNK
+619 